1 MTLMVR
7 DFKDDKIEITEN
19 SISIKVKSDDKEYS
33 TLINLFADVV
43 PADSKTNIL
52 GF

>member
-1 MTLMVR
+1 MTIMLR

-19 SISIKVKSDDKEYS
+19 SISIKGKSDDKEFS
-33 TLINLFADVV
+33 TLINLYADVV

-52 GF
+52 GY